1 MYGTIAKLRIKPGMD
16 AELERLSREEVPQIE
31 GFRFQH
37 VFRMDA
43 DPQEA
48 YLVVGFASKEAYR
61 QNAVSPDQHA
71 RYEAYRALLD
81 GEPEWHDGEI
91 VFSIPT

>member
-1 MYGTIAKLRIKPGMD
+1 MYGTIAKLRIRPGMD
-16 AELERLSREEVPQIE
+16 AELERLSREQVPEIP
-31 GFRFQH
+31 GFQFQH

-43 DPQEA
+43 DPQEV
-48 YLVVGFASKEAYR
+48 YLVVGFASEEAYR
-61 QNAVSPDQHA
+61 QNAESPDQHA

-91 VFSIPT
+91 VFSLSA